1 MGMKKG
7 QKTRI
12 KYLEQ
17 IRDVV
22 AVADLDEDQKNDY
35 IAFIDR
41 QIKALQKR
49 RVNQQYRE
57 KTQREETDE
66 LTRKIYQATTTSLK
80 TIDEITAALI
90 DDDKDKEVTRGRV
103 VARLDKL
110 ERYGYLIRGT
120 IKMRGRRRKAYRRPT
135 KDDL

>member
-22 AVADLDEDQKNDY
+22 AAADLDEDQKNDY

>member
-1 MGMKKG
+1 MKKG

-90 DDDKDKEVTRGRV
+90 DDDKEKEVTRGRV

>member
-1 MGMKKG
+1 MKKG